1 MMDDVTY
8 LQNILDNTTAGI
20 MAFQSVR
27 DEAGQIIDFI
37 WRVANHQSLVHIPY
51 TSSELIG
58 KRMLAISP
66 NMKDV
71 GLFDSYVRVV
81 ETGEPFIYELFYDQ
95 EGIHGWFLL
104 TATKLDDGFI
114 ATFQDI
120 TARKNIEAQALE
132 RERLMTQFRKE
143 HEYST
148 IVQQA
153 LSALVDD
160 IRTPMSVIRL
170 AKDLLLH
177 YFDKMNEEKRREKL
191 ESIGQQLDFA
201 LELIDDTLTT
211 VRGTLNDRPFQPR
224 LMNIHQLC
232 AVCIEQ
238 IGQMYGATEQVRL
251 INSQHIEKIVADDI
265 LISRILMNLLSNA
278 LKYSPANEPIFL
290 EIVHDEEDNQLI
302 LRVVDTGIGI
312 PKEHLP
318 HIFEPFYRVRQD
330 DPVRG
335 AGLGLSIVKDCV
347 ARHGGTIDISSMVDS
362 GTVVVVRLPF
372 VAG

>member
-1 MMDDVTY
+1 MDATY
-8 LQNILDNTTAGI
+8 LQKILDITSVGI
-20 MAFQSVR
+20 IAFQAVR
-27 DEAGQIIDFI
+27 DDHGQIEDFI
-37 WRVANHQSLVHIPY
+37 FTVTNRQSLIHIPI
-51 TSSELIG
+51 SQENLIG
-58 KRMLAISP
+58 NRLLTIST
-66 NMKDV
+66 NVKDV
-71 GLFDSYVRVV
+71 GLFDGYVRVV
-81 ETGEPFIYELFYDQ
+81 ETGEPFEHELFYDNDNVQ
-95 EGIHGWFLL
+95 GWFMVN
-104 TATKLDDGFI
+104 ATKLDDGVVV
-114 ATFQDI
+114 TFLDI
-120 TARKNIEAQALE
+120 DARKQAEAQALE
-132 RERLMTQFRKE
+132 RERLIIQFRKE

-177 YFDKMNEEKRREKL
+177 YFDKMDEEKRREKL

-224 LMNIHQLC
+224 PMNIHQLC
-232 AVCIEQ
+232 AICIEQ
-238 IGQMYGATEQVRL
+238 IGQMYGATEQIRL

-290 EIVHDEEDNQLI
+290 EIVHNDEDNHLI

-312 PKEHLP
+312 PKEHLA

-347 ARHGGTIDISSMVDS
+347 TRHGGTIDMSSMVDS